1 MKHQYFSILSKNLG
15 ITNKKNFQYQKG
27 DINNVIK
34 SVIMMIMMK
43 NIKMDPRLKKEIV
56 NEIFKKENNKEKKG
70 ETSNQNVL
78 L

>member
-1 MKHQYFSILSKNLG
+1 
-15 ITNKKNFQYQKG
+15 
-27 DINNVIK
+27 
-34 SVIMMIMMK
+34 MK
-43 NIKMDPRLKKEIV
+43 NIKMDPRLIKEIF